1 MLASLAKPVPT
12 MIHVC
17 SGANPWVSMSPVGAL
32 LLIFIFMPMVL
43 IPILISSMFVHIT
56 YAGMDIT
63 YTLCSKGNALL
74 KHDGNDTSVLAVSVI
89 HAILFFHIA

>member
-43 IPILISSMFVHIT
+43 IPILISSSPVTRVEIIST
-56 YAGMDIT
+56 EV
-63 YTLCSKGNALL
+63 K
-74 KHDGNDTSVLAVSVI
+74 
-89 HAILFFHIA
+89 

>member
-56 YAGMDIT
+56 YAGRVV
-63 YTLCSKGNALL
+63 Y
-74 KHDGNDTSVLAVSVI
+74 VSVCDSGVMCVC
-89 HAILFFHIA
+89 AA